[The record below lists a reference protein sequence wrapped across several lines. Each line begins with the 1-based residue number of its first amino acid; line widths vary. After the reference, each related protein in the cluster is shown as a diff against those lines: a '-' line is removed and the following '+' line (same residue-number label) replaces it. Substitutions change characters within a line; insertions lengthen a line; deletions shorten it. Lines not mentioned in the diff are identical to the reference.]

1 MPLFRFENVQLPKHI
16 SVIINVQEFGQLW
29 LNDLLASNEK

>member
-1 MPLFRFENVQLPKHI
+1 MPPFRFEHVQLPKHI
-16 SVIINVQEFGQLW
+16 SVIINVEEFGQQW